1 MDQPM
6 TNEEFKKLAAKCQD
20 GTATAAERE
29 AFSKAYQ
36 LLATRYTEWDS
47 ELMGDEETIKF
58 EIYSSLITKVT
69 DRKKNSN
76 IRRLY
81 RYMAAASILIFLSA
95 GVYLLLH
102 KSTPTQQFTQ
112 NLNDLKPGENRAT
125 LTLANGQ
132 KIVLTKSLTG
142 KLSQQGNVTIKM
154 SAGGTVTY
162 IPVSNGRTANGT
174 IAYNTLTTKKG
185 EQFPLILAD
194 GTQVT
199 LDAASSI
206 TYPVSFIGKERT
218 VTVTGQAYF
227 KVVHNE
233 HQPFQVLV
241 NGQTIRDIGTEFNI
255 NAYEDEGMIKTTLL
269 EGSVKVSK
277 AAESVILT
285 PGQQSQVTTSSN
297 TITVVKNIDTQSA
310 VAWKNGL
317 FQYNNANI
325 QEVMRQFARWY
336 DVDIQYEG
344 TISQREFS
352 GKMQRDLNASQVLD
366 LLSFTKIHFRIE
378 GKKIIVTP

>member
-1 MDQPM
+1 M

-36 LLATRYTEWDS
+36 LLATRYAEWDS

-227 KVVHNE
+227 KVAHNE

-277 AAESVILT
+277 AAESVILM